1 MLFLKN
7 FTKTQCEM
15 FGFSNLKYWCTLIS
29 VVKSYSEFMFVIFHI
44 KSSHWKCYYKFLW
57 SFLGV

>member
-44 KSSHWKCYYKFLW
+44 KSSH
-57 SFLGV
+57 